1 MLNTLLENELNEMNE
16 IMEEQITRFKV
27 DSIESANWCFRKIRA
42 LNEKIAETNKL
53 AEAEIDRIN
62 AWRKQENERAE
73 RAINY
78 FEGLL
83 TEYYIQLKAQDP
95 KAKLSTPYG
104 KITSR
109 KSKKWLYKNEDETK
123 KWLKDNGY
131 IELIRVKE
139 ELDKANLKKI
149 FKDGIDSSTGEVVPG
164 IAITEEENI
173 LIKVE

>member
-1 MLNTLLENELNEMNE
+1 MLNALLKNEIDEMNE
-16 IMEEQITRFKV
+16 TMEEEVTGFKV
-27 DSIESANWCFRKIRA
+27 ENIESANWCFRKIRA
-42 LNEKIAETNKL
+42 LNEQIAEINKL

-83 TEYYIQLKAQDP
+83 TEYYIQLKAQDS
-95 KAKLSTPYG
+95 KAKISTPYG

-139 ELDKANLKKI
+139 ELDKTNLKKI